1 MHQEQQPSAGPAP
14 ATQPQESVINCSNLH
29 CKDDDDEIRR
39 MLFKNRKG
47 REEEIM
53 TDTTTSTSTLLISGE
68 EAESSSFKKET
79 VDPQRLTADSVY
91 DFYFQE
97 LIPAIAAS
105 LPILFHRLL
114 ADSKE
119 WLQLTWTRMWHFLI
133 PAFYESHEKWLPAP
147 PNFTLLWEQTVHSTS
162 GAGDTLS
169 ITDFMLRYFDTNGDG
184 HISSSELLNMT
195 EIVSRLQ
202 TPQTQTFW
210 AWFSREWPLMDW
222 KVGVF
227 LWRSFGGLL
236 VVIAIFS
243 IIPGRLHS
251 LSGKILRWPVL
262 GLTYGL
268 ILVELIVYIIIR
280 LAIRIAETII
290 ARPKHRSL
298 RRKMA
303 QAESYETWYQYATA
317 LDLSQKRDKWQR
329 TVNDGTSC
337 RYNWAFIR
345 QLMRDLR
352 DARSKNDSL
361 LALAVLQQCTRKN
374 VGGIMSEDL
383 FSYTYTGEPKYI
395 VKEFIEEVAKTMRW
409 VTDEAMKHSHDL
421 EKTKKVKK
429 MDERKA
435 MVSYE
440 ESLER
445 RVRKEKDK
453 IWGVGNLLGAV
464 LSFVDGSG
472 SKDDS
477 SDEIDFDKSILRERL
492 ASHEELSTANAS
504 DVGSE
509 TIPMALPAFHKEHL
523 VAFLKRARA
532 EYGRTALC
540 LSGGAM
546 MGLYHFG
553 HVLGLMETDSLP
565 NIISGTSAGS
575 VIGAIICTRT
585 DEELKRD
592 LTPEALGG
600 KLKCFSRSWPDRIK
614 SLWKNGCMFDF
625 EQWLDMIQW

>member
-1 MHQEQQPSAGPAP
+1 MAKP
-14 ATQPQESVINCSNLH
+14 ATTTQREESVINCSNLQ
-29 CKDDDDEIRR
+29 CKDDDETRR
-39 MLFKNRKG
+39 MLIKNGEDK
-47 REEEIM
+47 EEERM
-53 TDTTTSTSTLLISGE
+53 SET
-68 EAESSSFKKET
+68 ESSSSSQKEPI
-79 VDPQRLTADSVY
+79 DPQRLTADSVY

-97 LIPAIAAS
+97 LIPAITAS
-105 LPILFHRLL
+105 LPLLFHRLL
-114 ADSKE
+114 ADSKG
-119 WLQLTWTRMWHFLI
+119 WLQLTWTRICHFLV
-133 PAFYESHEKWLPAP
+133 PAIYEGHEKWLPAP
-147 PNFTLLWEQTVHSTS
+147 PNFTLLWEQTVQSTS
-162 GAGDTLS
+162 AGDTPS
-169 ITDFMLRYFDTNGDG
+169 ITDFMLRHFDTNGDG

-195 EIVSRLQ
+195 EIVSTLQ
-202 TPQTQTFW
+202 TAQTQTFW
-210 AWFSREWPLMDW
+210 TWFSREWPLMDW

-227 LWRSFGGLL
+227 MWRSFGGLL

-268 ILVELIVYIIIR
+268 ILVELVVYTVIR

-298 RRKMA
+298 RKKMG
-303 QAESYETWYQYATA
+303 QARSYETWYQYAAA

-329 TVNDGTSC
+329 TTKDGTSS

-345 QLMRDLR
+345 QLMRDLQ
-352 DARSKNDSL
+352 DARDKKDSL
-361 LALAVLQQCTRKN
+361 MALAVLQQCTRKN

-383 FSYTYTGEPKYI
+383 FSYTYTGETKYI
-395 VKEFIEEVAKTMRW
+395 VKEFIEEVTKTMRW
-409 VTDEAMKHSHDL
+409 VTDEAIGHSQDL
-421 EKTKKVKK
+421 ENTKVVKK

-435 MVSYE
+435 RVSYA
-440 ESLER
+440 ESMER

-453 IWGVGNLLGAV
+453 IWNVGNLLGAV

-472 SKDDS
+472 SIKEDGDS
-477 SDEIDFDKSILRERL
+477 SDEIHFDESILRESLVSR
-492 ASHEELSTANAS
+492 EELSTANTSEA
-504 DVGSE
+504 GSE
-509 TIPMALPAFHKEHL
+509 NVPSELPAYHKEHL
-523 VAFLKRARA
+523 VAFLKRART

-600 KLKCFSRSWPDRIK
+600 KLKCFSRPWPDRIK
-614 SLWKNGCMFDF
+614 SLWKNGCMFEF

>member
-1 MHQEQQPSAGPAP
+1 MSE
-14 ATQPQESVINCSNLH
+14 
-29 CKDDDDEIRR
+29 
-39 MLFKNRKG
+39 
-47 REEEIM
+47 
-53 TDTTTSTSTLLISGE
+53 TTTATTTATATTATTTAGSTPLSGE

-97 LIPAIAAS
+97 LIPAITAS
-105 LPILFHRLL
+105 LPILLHRLL
-114 ADSKE
+114 ADSKG
-119 WLQLTWTRMWHFLI
+119 WIQLTWTRIWHFLV
-133 PAFYESHEKWLPAP
+133 PAFYEGHEKWLPAP
-147 PNFTLLWEQTVHSTS
+147 PNFTLLWEQTVQSTS
-162 GAGDTLS
+162 EASDTLS

-268 ILVELIVYIIIR
+268 ILVELIVYIVIR
-280 LAIRIAETII
+280 LAIRIAETLI

-303 QAESYETWYQYATA
+303 QAKSYETWYQYAAA

-329 TVNDGTSC
+329 TVKDGTSC

-352 DARSKNDSL
+352 DARAKNDSL

-409 VTDEAMKHSHDL
+409 VTDEAMKHSQDL
-421 EKTKKVKK
+421 EKTEKVKK
-429 MDERKA
+429 TDERKA
-435 MVSYE
+435 RVSYE

-453 IWGVGNLLGAV
+453 IWDVGNLLGAV
-464 LSFVDGSG
+464 LSFVPGNGSN
-472 SKDDS
+472 KDDS
-477 SDEIDFDKSILRERL
+477 SDGIEFD
-492 ASHEELSTANAS
+492 
-504 DVGSE
+504 
-509 TIPMALPAFHKEHL
+509 
-523 VAFLKRARA
+523 

-600 KLKCFSRSWPDRIK
+600 KLKCFSRPWPDRIK